1 MLASFFDSRFGVSL
15 RILAGNPLFRRFWMD
30 ESRLSSHDAVYVC
43 AMLKISECFAIFT
56 FRALHIGQMSER
68 SKETVLKTVEGQPSA
83 SSNLA
88 LSAFGLIGSSPM
100 GPFRLLGNCVEYEGQ
115 RGAVGHADGIHY
127 PSFFRPSAK
136 AWVYWVLLW
145 NRRDSGV
152 RHNRCI
158 Q

>member
-43 AMLKISECFAIFT
+43 AMLKISECCAILT

-88 LSAFGLIGSSPM
+88 LSAFGLIGFFSK
-100 GPFRLLGNCVEYEGQ
+100 PFFFSKVIDCMCVGNT
-115 RGAVGHADGIHY
+115 
-127 PSFFRPSAK
+127 
-136 AWVYWVLLW
+136 VLLA
-145 NRRDSGV
+145 
-152 RHNRCI
+152 
-158 Q
+158 